1 MLFLPRHTQQLKTT
15 AHSKMTTI
23 QKMMKQVEQQEKK
36 QQEKLRQEE
45 QQRGM
50 IDNLNLYIPHA
61 RDDVSKEQMRENLS
75 RFGKIKVID
84 FVAKLDK
91 NNRNYNSAYVYFD
104 SWYPTTENKQIQAQI
119 KQYTKTQNKMQ
130 SFKLNYDGNLHWI
143 ILENTSPAPKPKE
156 ERKRTIDLKTPGTAS
171 VVTAPTEPA
180 SVVTAPVVT
189 VPVVTAPVKR
199 TMTIDDYNVSMTEK
213 EVSEWHKFGDELRAK
228 KRLQEEA
235 AEKRFIEQEKKFSD
249 EADQLL
255 TRANPEDQELLQQEE
270 LQEDQDED
278 QEELQEDQE
287 QDQEQEQEQEQEQ
300 YYYQSQMT
308 QAFYNYYYWMTMEQR
323 DMDEITTAM
332 DEDDAW
338 DAYLEQ
344 IHEECD
350 FCENTL
356 GRDEHE
362 EQDGITTAVDY
373 GYVERLEQELIKVR
387 YQLRRSYS

>member
-1 MLFLPRHTQQLKTT
+1 MLFSPRHTQQLKTT

-156 ERKRTIDLKTPGTAS
+156 ERKRTLDLKTPGTAS
-171 VVTAPTEPA
+171 ATPTEPVTVTA

-189 VPVVTAPVKR
+189 APVVTAPVKR

-255 TRANPEDQELLQQEE
+255 TRANPEDQELQQD
-270 LQEDQDED
+270 QDQDED
-278 QEELQEDQE
+278 QEELQE
-287 QDQEQEQEQEQEQ
+287 EQEQEEQEELQEEQEQ

-373 GYVERLEQELIKVR
+373 GYVERLEHELTKVR
-387 YQLRRSYS
+387 FQLRRSYS

>member
-1 MLFLPRHTQQLKTT
+1 
-15 AHSKMTTI
+15 MTTI

-36 QQEKLRQEE
+36 QQEKHRQEE
-45 QQRGM
+45 QERGT
-50 IDNLNLYIPHA
+50 IDNLNLYIPHV
-61 RDDVSKEQMRENLS
+61 RDDVSKELMRENLL

-104 SWYPTTENKQIQAQI
+104 SWIPTPENKQIQARI

-143 ILENTSPAPKPKE
+143 LLENTSPAPKSKQ
-156 ERKRTIDLKTPGTAS
+156 ERKVVIDLKTPITAS
-171 VVTAPTEPA
+171 APATAP
-180 SVVTAPVVT
+180 
-189 VPVVTAPVKR
+189 VTAPVKK
-199 TMTIDDYNVSMTEK
+199 TLTIDDYNVSMTEK

-255 TRANPEDQELLQQEE
+255 TRAKPEDQELQQEE
-270 LQEDQDED
+270 V
-278 QEELQEDQE
+278 QEEYQEQEEVQEDQE
-287 QDQEQEQEQEQEQ
+287 QEEVQEDQEQEEYQE
-300 YYYQSQMT
+300 YYQSQMT
-308 QAFYNYYYWMTMEQR
+308 QAFYQYYYWMTMEQR

-344 IHEECD
+344 INEECD

-373 GYVERLEQELIKVR
+373 GYVERLEHELTKVR
-387 YQLRRSYS
+387 FQLRRSYS

>member
-1 MLFLPRHTQQLKTT
+1 MLFSPRHNQQLKTI

-45 QQRGM
+45 QERGM
-50 IDNLNLYIPHA
+50 IDNLNLYIPHV
-61 RDDVSKEQMRENLS
+61 RDDVSKELMRENLS
-75 RFGKIKVID
+75 GFGKIKVID

-104 SWYPTTENKQIQAQI
+104 FWIPTPENKQIQARI

-143 ILENTSPAPKPKE
+143 LLENTSPAPKSKQ
-156 ERKRTIDLKTPGTAS
+156 ERKVVIDLKTPGTTAQ
-171 VVTAPTEPA
+171 APTP
-180 SVVTAPVVT
+180 
-189 VPVVTAPVKR
+189 APVKK
-199 TMTIDDYNVSMTEK
+199 TLTIDDYNVAMTEK

-235 AEKRFIEQEKKFSD
+235 AEKRFFEQEKKFSD

-255 TRANPEDQELLQQEE
+255 TRANPELQQEE
-270 LQEDQDED
+270 LQEELQQEEPQEELQQEEPQEELQQEEPQEQDQEED
-278 QEELQEDQE
+278 QEEELQEDQDHE
-287 QDQEQEQEQEQEQ
+287 Q
-300 YYYQSQMT
+300 YYQSQMT
-308 QAFYNYYYWMTMEQR
+308 QAFYQYYYWMTMEQR

>member
-1 MLFLPRHTQQLKTT
+1 MLFSPRHNQQLKTT

-119 KQYTKTQNKMQ
+119 KPYTKTQNKMQ

-143 ILENTSPAPKPKE
+143 ILENTSPAPKAKQ
-156 ERKRTIDLKTPGTAS
+156 ERKVVIDLKTPGT
-171 VVTAPTEPA
+171 EPA
-180 SVVTAPVVT
+180 VT
-189 VPVVTAPVKR
+189 VTAPVKR
-199 TMTIDDYNVSMTEK
+199 TTMTIDDYNVSMTEK

-255 TRANPEDQELLQQEE
+255 TRVTPELQQELHEDQQEDQQEDQELHEEQEQQEE
-270 LQEDQDED
+270 QDQQEEEQQEDQQEY
-278 QEELQEDQE
+278 QEEEYQE
-287 QDQEQEQEQEQEQ
+287 Q
-300 YYYQSQMT
+300 YYQSQMT
-308 QAFYNYYYWMTMEQR
+308 QAFYQYYYWMTMEQR

-356 GRDEHE
+356 GRDEYE
-362 EQDGITTAVDY
+362 EQDGITTSVDY
-373 GYVERLEQELIKVR
+373 GYVERLEHELTKVR
-387 YQLRRSYS
+387 FQLRRSYS